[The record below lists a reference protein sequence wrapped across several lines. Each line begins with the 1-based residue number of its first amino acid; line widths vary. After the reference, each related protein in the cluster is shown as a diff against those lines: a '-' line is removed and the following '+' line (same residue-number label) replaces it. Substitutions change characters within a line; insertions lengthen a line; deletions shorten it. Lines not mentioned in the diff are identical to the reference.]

1 MCLNI
6 GVSIQVYISANL
18 HVHMIIMIGN
28 INKKDFIIN
37 ITANLE
43 KASTSTLVDVA
54 LSIDSLSDSLGL
66 STALSKDNE

>member
-1 MCLNI
+1 MINLVCELITSLTNMI
-6 GVSIQVYISANL
+6 AN
-18 HVHMIIMIGN
+18 MI
-28 INKKDFIIN
+28 

-54 LSIDSLSDSLGL
+54 LSIDSSTDLLGV